1 MIITNIQS
9 QVKNPDRLNIFID
22 GEFKF
27 SLDISQVVD
36 FRLKIGTEVGDDDL
50 RELEEASVF
59 GKIYLRAL
67 EYCVSRPRSIRELKD
82 YLYKKT
88 QQTKYKNRKGEIKI
102 RDGVSQKVAD
112 QVLERLIDKK
122 YINDEVFTRW
132 WAENRN
138 QRKGISRRKLQ
149 SELIAKGVDVNLI
162 NLVLSES
169 DRDDSNEI
177 DKIIAKKS
185 SRYNDKQK
193 FMQYLMRQGFNYDD
207 VRSALERADNN

>member
-22 GEFKF
+22 DEFKF

-36 FRLKIGTEVGDDDL
+36 FRLKIGTEINDDDL

-67 EYCVSRPRSIRELKD
+67 EYCISRPRSIRELKD

-102 RDGVSQKVAD
+102 RDGISQKVAS
-112 QVLERLIDKK
+112 QVLDKLIDKK
-122 YINDEVFTRW
+122 YVDDESFTRW
-132 WAENRN
+132 WVENRN

-149 SELIAKGVDVNLI
+149 SELIAKGIDINLI

-169 DRDDSNEI
+169 DRDDSSEI
-177 DKIIAKKS
+177 DKIITKKS
-185 SRYNDKQK
+185 ARYSDKQK
-193 FMQYLMRQGFNYDD
+193 FIQYLMRQGFSYDD
-207 VRSALERADNN
+207 VKSALERANII